1 MVMFIFFVVDY
12 DTIAVD
18 DILDIHNYLIKR
30 MTQYNKMFGFVKRIF
45 ISAMMVFGCS
55 FTSVSSLKCIS
66 MNNQE
71 RKVRPQI
78 VSVNVKNQ

>member
-30 MTQYNKMFGFVKRIF
+30 MTQYNKMD
-45 ISAMMVFGCS
+45 
-55 FTSVSSLKCIS
+55 
-66 MNNQE
+66 
-71 RKVRPQI
+71 
-78 VSVNVKNQ
+78 

>member
-45 ISAMMVFGCS
+45 ISAMMVL
-55 FTSVSSLKCIS
+55 VVVL
-66 MNNQE
+66 Q
-71 RKVRPQI
+71 V
-78 VSVNVKNQ
+78 